1 MQNEDQ
7 HPKRNSAASCMDK
20 AQDYFLRQDLDEAQR
35 LCHNALQEKEDDER
49 ALQLLGVMALHQ
61 GEFAEAEQY
70 LEKAVLAVPDLAQAW
85 ANYGSALAMQ
95 GKSAEAETAYARA
108 LEQDPYD
115 DQVYINQG
123 VLFKDQGRYD
133 EAASALNSAVE
144 IRPSAEAFVC
154 LAEVLTAQER
164 IEDAKTVIRA
174 AANLQPTQRETI
186 ADLIR
191 MLSFLGFVEEAREWG
206 RALDGEG

>member
-1 MQNEDQ
+1 M
-7 HPKRNSAASCMDK
+7 PKREQAANSHTGDNWAE
-20 AQDYFLRQDLDEAQR
+20 EAMRLFSNQEINEAR
-35 LCHNALQEKEDDER
+35 ELCHKALSENQEDDQ
-49 ALQLLGVMALHQ
+49 ALQLLGIMALHQ

-70 LEKAVLAVPDLAQAW
+70 LNKAVQAVPDSAQAW

-108 LEQDPYD
+108 LERDPYY
-115 DQVYINQG
+115 DQVFINQG

-174 AANLQPTQRETI
+174 AANLQPAQRETI

-206 RALDGEG
+206 RALEGDG

>member
-1 MQNEDQ
+1 MTDNQQMTNRDAGNNWAEQ
-7 HPKRNSAASCMDK
+7 AMRLFSN
-20 AQDYFLRQDLDEAQR
+20 QEINEAQN
-35 LCHNALQEKEDDER
+35 LCHKALSQNQDDDQ

-70 LEKAVLAVPDLAQAW
+70 LDKAVQAVPDSAQAW
-85 ANYGSALAMQ
+85 ANFGSALAMQ
-95 GKSAEAETAYARA
+95 GKSQEAETAYARA
-108 LEQDPYD
+108 LEKDPYY
-115 DQVYINQG
+115 DQVYINQE

-154 LAEVLTAQER
+154 LAEILTAQER
-164 IEDAKTVIRA
+164 IDDAKTVVQA
-174 AANLQPTQRETI
+174 AANLQPTERETI

-206 RALDGEG
+206 RALEGDG